1 MSFSVEVLNSIR
13 ATASAEYQARIPVAT
28 VDNIAEIGN
37 SFATYDLVFN
47 EYSSALMHRIG
58 LTILMTNS
66 FENKLKAF
74 KTGKLHT
81 GQDVEEIFVD
91 QFRKAEGAY
100 DKTGLTI
107 NPFARRDYNEVKVN
121 YHRMNRQD
129 KYVISIAKEDHIRAF
144 RSENTLTSFISAQLN
159 SLYTGA
165 EYDEWCIMKE
175 MLGEVA
181 SEVTTDSPN
190 LYVVEEPT
198 TQAKCMSFART
209 LKKAIRDLAYV
220 SDKYNPAGVK
230 TKTEKSDLV
239 LFVHKDIA
247 PHLDVD
253 LYTVVFGPEYTKA
266 GVTVVELD
274 DFGANNDGTRAILCD
289 RDLFKIYDVKFEMT
303 QLFNPDNLVTNYWL
317 HVWQILSTS
326 NFKARAV
333 FKVGA

>member
-1 MSFSVEVLNSIR
+1 MSFSIEVLNTIR
-13 ATASAEYQARIPVAT
+13 ANASAEYQARIPVAT
-28 VDNIAEIGN
+28 VENISTIGN
-37 SFATYDLVFN
+37 SFNEYTELYN
-47 EYSSALMHRIG
+47 EYSTALLHKIG
-58 LTILMTNS
+58 LTILLTNS
-66 FENKLKAF
+66 FENKLKRF
-74 KTGKLHT
+74 KTGGLVT

-107 NPFARRDYNEVKVN
+107 NPFARREYNDVKVY

-165 EYDEWCIMKE
+165 EYDEWCVMKE
-175 MLGEVA
+175 MLGQVA
-181 SEVTTDSPN
+181 TDVTGDN
-190 LYVVEEPT
+190 LYKIDEPT
-198 TQAKCMSFART
+198 SQAKCQAFART
-209 LKKAIRDLAYV
+209 VKKAIADLGYV

-230 TKTEKSDLV
+230 TKVEKNNLV

-247 PHLDVD
+247 PHMDVD
-253 LYTVVFGPEYTKA
+253 LYSVIFGPDYSKL
-266 GVTVVELD
+266 GITVVELD
-274 DFGANNDGTRAILCD
+274 DFGSNADGTRAILCD
-289 RDLFKIYDVKFEMT
+289 KDLFRIYDVKHEMT
-303 QLFNPDNLVTNYWL
+303 QLFNPDNFVTNYWL